1 MLALVLR
8 SLVAGLCLLAVAAG
22 CGGLQL
28 SLKNTSVK
36 KPSNVALYF
45 SVEDRDGAPVAGLEA
60 QAFKIYEDEQLIS
73 PYESKQTI
81 LNPEEAVVRYTLLLL
96 DLSGSVT
103 ESGAVPSLITAAS
116 AFAENVTKHHKIG
129 VYGFDGGKS
138 LIPLVGF
145 TSSAGS
151 VQSGLNAIANRKAKD
166 PSTNLNGALIEAL
179 KVLDQQLERSP
190 QPLRFATLV
199 VFTDGTDRAHRV
211 TPEELDQTLAEA
223 KVSIFT
229 IGLGAEI
236 SEGQLSKIGRN
247 GFVHAEQQGKV
258 SEAFQ
263 QVAKRMDDAAR
274 KFYLLSY
281 CSPSRAGT
289 HMLRVEVEANGQRGS
304 LQQEFKADGFGPNCD
319 PNTKPSFP
327 IGRITAK

>member
-1 MLALVLR
+1 MALR
-8 SLVAGLCLLAVAAG
+8 SLALSLLAVVAG

-28 SLKNTSVK
+28 TLKNTAVQ

-60 QAFKIYEDEQLIS
+60 QAFKIYEDDQQIS
-73 PYESKQTI
+73 PFESKQTI
-81 LNPEEAVVRYTLLLL
+81 LNPEVAVVRYTLLLL

-103 ESGAVPSLITAAS
+103 ESGAVPALISASS

-151 VQSGLNAIANRKAKD
+151 VQSGLNQIASRKAKD
-166 PSTNLNGALIEAL
+166 PSTNLNGAVVEAIG
-179 KVLDQQLERSP
+179 VLDAQLERSA

-211 TPEELDQTLAEA
+211 SNEDLDKALAEA
-223 KVSIFT
+223 KVNIFT

-236 SEGQLSKIGRN
+236 SESQLSRIGRN

-281 CSPSRAGT
+281 CSPSRAGAHT
-289 HMLRVEVEANGQRGS
+289 LRVEVEANGQRGS
-304 LQQEFKADGFGPNCD
+304 LMQEFNADGFGTNCD
-319 PNTKPSFP
+319 PNRKPSFP
-327 IGRITAK
+327 IGRITTR